1 MPRAESVSSRV
12 SPQRVAVVG
21 AGIVGLAHAWAAA
34 RRGHAVTLFERDD
47 RARGA
52 SIRNFG
58 MVWPIGQPVGP
69 RLDLAL
75 SSRDRWLALAAEA
88 GLWVQRCGSLHL
100 AHAADEMAVLEEF
113 HAREGA
119 RRPDCRLLSAAEVRG
134 LTPAANPTN
143 LRGGLWSG
151 AELGVDPRQ
160 TLRLLPRWLA
170 AAHGVALAFGTPVL
184 TRTGRELGGPRG
196 PLGRFDRIVLCPGAD
211 LAALCP
217 ELACDAPP
225 DTRRL
230 RRCKLQMLAV
240 GAPATGFRIGPHLAG
255 GLTLRH
261 YEAFA
266 ACDTLPALR
275 ARIARETPELDRLG
289 VHVMV
294 SQLEDGRLIL
304 GDSHEYDDAIEPFD
318 REEIDALILREL
330 RRIIALPDWTITERW
345 HGVYGSA
352 TAAVSAHDP
361 ATREPALEIDLEPG
375 VHLCTGTGG
384 AGMTLAFGLAERAW
398 NTWSTPA

>member
-1 MPRAESVSSRV
+1 MRPVDSVSPRV
-12 SPQRVAVVG
+12 HPERVAVVG

-47 RARGA
+47 RASGA

-75 SSRDRWLALAAEA
+75 ASRDRWLALAAEA
-88 GLWVQRCGSLHL
+88 GLQVQRCGSLHL
-100 AHAADEMAVLEEF
+100 AHADDEMAVLEEF
-113 HAREGA
+113 HAREGD
-119 RRPDCRLLSAAEVRG
+119 RRPDCRLLSATEVQA

-143 LRGGLWSG
+143 LRGGMWSG
-151 AELGVDPRQ
+151 AELGIDPRQ
-160 TLRLLPRWLA
+160 ALRLLPRWLA
-170 AAHGVALAFGTPVL
+170 TAHGVAIACGTPVL
-184 TRTGRELGGPRG
+184 TRDGRALGGPRG
-196 PLGRFDRIVLCPGAD
+196 TLGRFDRVVLCPGAD

-217 ELACDAPP
+217 EMVTGAAPDSRP
-225 DTRRL
+225 V

-240 GAPATGFRIGPHLAG
+240 RPPTSGFRIGPHLAG

-266 ACDTLPALR
+266 TCDTLPALR
-275 ARIARETPELDRLG
+275 TRIARETPELDRLG
-289 VHVMV
+289 IHVMA
-294 SQLEDGRLIL
+294 SQPEDGRIIL
-304 GDSHEYDDAIEPFD
+304 GDSHEYDEAIEPFD

-330 RRIIALPDWTITERW
+330 RRIITLPDWTITQRW
-345 HGVYGSA
+345 HGIYGSVTHASA
-352 TAAVSAHDP
+352 THDP
-361 ATREPALEIDLEPG
+361 AAREPALELELEPG